1 MGVGALAAARDLGFR
16 SAEVLEPR
24 LQGDDEVDAALLA
37 RLAGFAPQAHPEEGK
52 LGWIRFGSGGTRLVV
67 WEDGAEL
74 AYSTGLAAF
83 IDPAGNPVKPAGWP
97 YTENDRI
104 SYRWQGGYL
113 LAAQDHV
120 GTHPRLFRD
129 GKPVWTSDTARAVSF
144 WPRLRHSA
152 R

>member
-1 MGVGALAAARDLGFR
+1 MTSKLLGTAEAILLLGLASLAQAAC
-16 SAEVLEPR
+16 
-24 LQGDDEVDAALLA
+24 
-37 RLAGFAPQAHPEEGK
+37 EG
-52 LGWIRFGSGGTRLVV
+52 GWIRFGSGGTRLVV

-129 GKPVWTSDTARAVSF
+129 GKPVWTSDTARAVTF
-144 WPRLRHSA
+144 LPRMRHSA